1 MAYPVDPDKQKLA
14 QQIQRDIQSG
24 VPIDPE
30 LREYAESIMPSLR
43 PQKVLPDN
51 YNSLAQKEAL
61 SQQSSQLPN
70 NYNELAQDEAN
81 QQNPLPSNY
90 NQLAQE
96 EADEQDTKEAEVKS
110 LSNFSL
116 RDRAIKSLQ
125 AKNYASKG
133 NLPPLNLLEREMLRL
148 SEEDDLKQ
156 KRLQEKQKRSQEESD
171 ATFDKNLEI
180 QLQKKRLGLS
190 EEMDPELREHAKII
204 FPSLNEMFPK
214 NENEGVQI
222 PFAPK
227 ESMKEEVSQDEAVPQ
242 QQPKTKSTSQ
252 ASKKELTTE
261 AIKKESS
268 IQRQPTAKQEQSIDD
283 LIKGIREEQ
292 DRVSLS
298 KQSAKLRDAIMGA
311 GIGQIKQTDVNRYE
325 ELAKRAER
333 PLTDMLLK
341 DELKDK
347 QAKNDPN
354 SNISMLTRNFLKER
368 GVNMAGLENISY
380 SQIEKLLPTFMNII
394 NTEIAAKAKK
404 EEAAVNRSIK
414 EQLAEEKQYN
424 RTRDIVNSKASKL
437 LDNKNSPLSSYNQA
451 KQASSIIDS
460 AIESWDEQD
469 LDAKIKNSVSFMQ
482 YAKIAQGDDS
492 VVRSSDMQALAGSLN
507 LRPTALLSKVFS
519 KVQGQAFTKN
529 ELMEM
534 KKVLDIIRKV
544 KKEQIQS
551 RINPIILDA
560 QRGNYDIS
568 QSIDSSL
575 LEEIYSKE
583 PMSLDERA
591 KRQEEL
597 LRKKA
602 AAEK

>member
-30 LREYAESIMPSLR
+30 LMEYAESIMPSLR

-61 SQQSSQLPN
+61 SQQNSQLPS

-90 NQLAQE
+90 NELAQE
-96 EADEQDTKEAEVKS
+96 EAAEQDKFSEPMRLEKTPEEIKAYKEKMRKFYPYDKSFQEEEYEIPDTLKRPEQNTLTPEMRDYAYDIFPALEEIVPRRVNTTKEFEGKTA
-110 LSNFSL
+110 
-116 RDRAIKSLQ
+116 D
-125 AKNYASKG
+125 G
-133 NLPPLNLLEREMLRL
+133 LLKK
-148 SEEDDLKQ
+148 EEAPKQ
-156 KRLQEKQKRSQEESD
+156 KSPSTIKTPINEITKIVEKRKPSGAEE
-171 ATFDKNLEI
+171 
-180 QLQKKRLGLS
+180 
-190 EEMDPELREHAKII
+190 P
-204 FPSLNEMFPK
+204 
-214 NENEGVQI
+214 
-222 PFAPK
+222 
-227 ESMKEEVSQDEAVPQ
+227 
-242 QQPKTKSTSQ
+242 
-252 ASKKELTTE
+252 
-261 AIKKESS
+261 
-268 IQRQPTAKQEQSIDD
+268 SIDD
-283 LIKGIREEQ
+283 MIKNIRSEQ
-292 DRVSLS
+292 DRIALS

-311 GIGQIKQTDVNRYE
+311 GIGQIKQTDVSRYE

-507 LRPTALLSKVFS
+507 LRPAALLSKVFS

-544 KKEQIQS
+544 KKEQLQS

-583 PMSLDERA
+583 PMSLDEKA
-591 KRQEEL
+591 KRREE

>member
-1 MAYPVDPDKQKLA
+1 MKLLNKILNKKI
-14 QQIQRDIQSG
+14 QII
-24 VPIDPE
+24 
-30 LREYAESIMPSLR
+30 
-43 PQKVLPDN
+43 
-51 YNSLAQKEAL
+51 
-61 SQQSSQLPN
+61 
-70 NYNELAQDEAN
+70 
-81 QQNPLPSNY
+81 
-90 NQLAQE
+90 
-96 EADEQDTKEAEVKS
+96 
-110 LSNFSL
+110 
-116 RDRAIKSLQ
+116 
-125 AKNYASKG
+125 
-133 NLPPLNLLEREMLRL
+133 L
-148 SEEDDLKQ
+148 SEEYDLKQ
-156 KRLQEKQKRSQEESD
+156 KRLQEQQKRSQEESD
-171 ATFDKNLEI
+171 ATFDKNLET

-252 ASKKELTTE
+252 ASKKESTTE

-311 GIGQIKQTDVNRYE
+311 GIGQIKQTDVSRYE

-341 DELKDK
+341 TELKDK

-380 SQIEKLLPTFMNII
+380 SQIEKLFPTFMNTI

-404 EEAAVNRSIK
+404 EENAINRSIK
-414 EQLAEEKQYN
+414 EQAAEEKAYN
-424 RTRDIVNSKASKL
+424 KTRDIVNSKTAKL
-437 LDNKNSPLSSYNQA
+437 FETTSPLSPYNQA
-451 KQASSIIDS
+451 KQASSIIDA
-460 AIESWDEQD
+460 AIQSWDDQD
-469 LDAKIKNSVSFMQ
+469 LDSKIKNSVAFMQ

-492 VVRSSDMQALAGSLN
+492 VVRSSDMQALAGGLN
-507 LRPTALLSKVFS
+507 LSPEALYNKVFS
-519 KVQGQAFTKN
+519 KVKGQAFTKN
-529 ELMEM
+529 ELLEM

-544 KKEQIQS
+544 KKQQVQS

-560 QRGNYDIS
+560 QRGNYDIA

-583 PMSLDERA
+583 PMSLDEKA
-591 KRQEEL
+591 KRREE